1 MRSLATRVGAANGSH
16 SLVSLG
22 CIPSKIRATIRYEKS
37 AVKLM
42 RFSGK
47 RLAVVLVI
55 AALPAMAEWQ
65 IVEDGFLYMRQNR

>member
-1 MRSLATRVGAANGSH
+1 
-16 SLVSLG
+16 
-22 CIPSKIRATIRYEKS
+22 
-37 AVKLM
+37 M